1 MYRRNEVL
9 EYHGSEPKGKLEIS
23 ATKPLVTPRE
33 LAMAYFPGVAEIS
46 HIVTEKPNAVYDY
59 TSKENLIAVITNGS
73 HVIGLGNIGAL
84 AAKSIME
91 GKCLLFKRFANVNAI
106 DIEIAAQDPQEFV
119 NVVANLEPSFGGI
132 CLEGLRAPDCF
143 YIEEELT
150 KRVSIPVLQSD
161 QYGAAIIACAGLKNA
176 LLLQNKAIEDL
187 KIVITGTGGEGLA
200 TARLLLAMG
209 ARKEGIMV
217 VDSTGVLYKGRLQNM
232 NPHKEQFVTETNR
245 RTLAEALNGSD
256 CFIGCSVGGIVTKN
270 MVANMND
277 RPIIFC
283 LAGPAPE
290 IVYSLAKEA
299 RPDAIIG
306 TRQSEFPN
314 EFNNVLCIPYVFR
327 GALDTRCSRFDPKL
341 LIAAAEEL
349 AAIAREG
356 GLADALPGALR
367 EEHRFGPEYIIP
379 KPFDPRLPTR
389 ISEAVA
395 RAAVD
400 AGVARVCPDF
410 PTYRSKLSHF
420 FSRSNVVMQQFI
432 TRAQKET
439 MRILFPE
446 GETQTILRACQA
458 IVDNRIAQ
466 PVLLGS
472 PQKISDLIRRYNLDL
487 LEKVEIV
494 DPSDPPNFE
503 IYCQEVYELRK
514 RKGLTFPDARDY
526 LKNLN
531 CLAMAMLN
539 HGDVD
544 GVISGQTTHYPETIR
559 PALRILGLQKG
570 VRLAASM
577 YLVILKDRVKAFA
590 DTTIN
595 ISPDAEDLAEIA
607 MVTADSVRRL
617 GVTPRLALLS
627 FSSFGSSNHPQAA
640 KVASAAAIVKTRRP
654 DLEADGEIQADV
666 ALNSDLI
673 RELYPFCRLTRE
685 ANTLIFPDLGSANI
699 AYKLMERI
707 GSATV
712 VGPILLGLRKPVG
725 VLQRSCSVESV
736 VNNTAVVCVKA
747 QGLFERDTEQE
758 KEFSLTDISAE

>member
-9 EYHGSEPKGKLEIS
+9 EYHSSEPKGKLEIS
-23 ATKPLVTPRE
+23 PTKPLVTPRE

-46 HIVTEKPNAVYDY
+46 HIVTETPNAVYDY
-59 TSKENLIAVITNGS
+59 SSKENLIAVITNGS
-73 HVIGLGNIGAL
+73 HVTGLGNIGAL
-84 AAKSIME
+84 AAKSVME
-91 GKCLLFKRFANVNAI
+91 GKSLLFKRFANVNAI
-106 DIEIAAQDPQEFV
+106 DIEVSTQDPQEFV
-119 NVVANLEPSFGGI
+119 TVVANLEPSFGGI
-132 CLEGLRAPDCF
+132 CLEGVRAPDCF
-143 YIEEELT
+143 YIGEELS
-150 KRVSIPVLQSD
+150 KRMSIPVFHDD
-161 QYGAAIIACAGLKNA
+161 QYGTAIIVCAALSNA
-176 LLLQNKAIEDL
+176 LLLQNKSIDNL
-187 KIVITGTGGEGLA
+187 RIVIAGVGAGGLA
-200 TARLLLAMG
+200 TARLLLYLG
-209 ARKEGIMV
+209 AKKEAITM
-217 VDSTGVLYKGRLQNM
+217 VDSTGVLYAGRRQNM
-232 NPHKEQFVTETNR
+232 NPYKEQFVVETNR

-256 CFIGCSVGGIVTKN
+256 CFIGCSVGGVVSKN
-270 MVANMND
+270 MVMNMND
-277 RPIIFC
+277 RAIVFS

-290 IVYSLAKEA
+290 IAYSVAKEA

-306 TRQSEFPN
+306 TRQSDFPN
-314 EFNNVLCIPYVFR
+314 EFNSVLCFPYVFR
-327 GALDTRCSRFDPKL
+327 GALDTRCSSFHPKIML
-341 LIAAAEEL
+341 AAAEDL

-356 GLADALPGALR
+356 GPPQALQGALR
-367 EEHRFGPEYIIP
+367 EELRFGPEYIIP
-379 KPFDPRLPTR
+379 KPFDPRLATR

-400 AGVARVCPDF
+400 SGVARVSPDF
-410 PTYRSKLSHF
+410 PKYHSKLSHF

-432 TRAQKET
+432 TRAQKQT

-446 GETQTILRACQA
+446 GETQVILRACQV
-458 IVDNRIAQ
+458 IVDTRIAH

-472 PQKISDLIRRYNLDL
+472 PQKIRDLIRQYNLDL

-503 IYCQEVYELRK
+503 TYCQEVYELRK
-514 RKGLTFPDARDY
+514 RKGLTFPDTRDY

-531 CLAMAMLN
+531 CLGMAMLN

-607 MVTADSVRRL
+607 IVTADSVRRL

-640 KVASAAAIVKTRRP
+640 KVASAAAIVKRRRP

-712 VGPILLGLRKPVG
+712 VGPILLGFRKPVG

-736 VNNTAVVCVKA
+736 VNNTAVICVKA
-747 QGLFERDTEQE
+747 QGLFEGEAEQD
-758 KEFSLTDISAE
+758 KQFSLTDISVG